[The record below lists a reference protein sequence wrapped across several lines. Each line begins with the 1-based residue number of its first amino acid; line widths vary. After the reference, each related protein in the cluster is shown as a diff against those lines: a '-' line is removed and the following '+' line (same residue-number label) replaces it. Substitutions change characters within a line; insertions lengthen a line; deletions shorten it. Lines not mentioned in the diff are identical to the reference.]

1 MSVKQTEVTST
12 VTVTLDD
19 LPEDIKELIDIGI
32 FTEEEALSRMCNF
45 TVKGKTFEK
54 KNQKK
59 EMDKMIRN
67 NMQKS
72 ELRCTDV
79 VLSSKGSY
87 GIVLRDTP
95 KGDLIKWFKN
105 NKGEI
110 IHKYRS
116 LDMINN
122 DLTFKYDG
130 KDNRIIKV
138 YRVTDPHDMST
149 MNAIDEKYLIYEE
162 KIKEVTMSD
171 IEKLY
176 GCKVK
181 IVADKSVNHRNNNDE
196 VDDWLSGL

>member
-1 MSVKQTEVTST
+1 
-12 VTVTLDD
+12 
-19 LPEDIKELIDIGI
+19 
-32 FTEEEALSRMCNF
+32 
-45 TVKGKTFEK
+45 
-54 KNQKK
+54 
-59 EMDKMIRN
+59 
-67 NMQKS
+67 MQKS

-87 GIVLRDTP
+87 GIVLRGTP

-105 NKGEI
+105 NKGEV

-138 YRVTDPHDMST
+138 YRVTDQHDMST
-149 MNAIDEKYLIYEE
+149 MNAIDEKYLVYEE
-162 KIKEVTMSD
+162 KIKEVTMAD

-181 IVADKSVNHRNNNDE
+181 VVANKTAHHRNNNDE
-196 VDDWLSGL
+196 EDDWLAGL